1 LLVSGQHRGMSVSSL
16 DQPRTKRRRGL
27 GPHTRSGRLLE
38 GMDWRSREGQVLIAA
53 RAELTAH
60 VGGHPNNVQKALIER
75 AARLTLY
82 VEMMDARA
90 LAAGTM
96 TERDSRQYL
105 AWSNALRLCLRDL
118 GVKAASAVLPPDLDD
133 YLGAKAAL
141 VASAPKGAAR

>member
-1 LLVSGQHRGMSVSSL
+1 
-16 DQPRTKRRRGL
+16 
-27 GPHTRSGRLLE
+27 
-38 GMDWRSREGQVLIAA
+38 LIAA

-60 VGGHPNNVQKALIER
+60 VGGNPNNVQKALIER

-96 TERDSRQYL
+96 SERDSRQYL

-118 GVKAASAVLPPDLDD
+118 GVKAAPAVLPPDLDG
-133 YLGAKAAL
+133 YLKG
-141 VASAPKGAAR
+141 SAR